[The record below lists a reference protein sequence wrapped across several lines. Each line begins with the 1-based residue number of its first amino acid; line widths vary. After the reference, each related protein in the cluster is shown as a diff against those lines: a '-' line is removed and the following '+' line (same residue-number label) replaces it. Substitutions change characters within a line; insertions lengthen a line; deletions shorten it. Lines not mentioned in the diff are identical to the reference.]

1 MVPALDPM
9 VGRYLRLQIDGVDH
23 RVYFEE
29 AGPKDGS
36 GIPLVC
42 LHTAGADGRQ
52 YRHLL
57 ADPEITSRF
66 RVIAFDMPWHGKSSP
81 PSGWHNE
88 EYQLTSAQY
97 TTMILEI
104 MAALELDRPIAI
116 GCSIGG
122 RIALHLALEH
132 PDRFRAII
140 GLQAGAHVDPYYDLN
155 FLHRPDVHGGEVA
168 AAIVSGLVG
177 PDAPDSERWET
188 LWHYMQGGPG
198 VFKGD
203 LYFYKLDGD
212 IRGRVAQID
221 TSKCPLFLL
230 SGEYD
235 YSCTPEE
242 TLAVAGSIQGC
253 EVTIMKG
260 LGHFPMSENPA
271 EFLQHLLPVLE
282 KIDKMET
289 KSAEKLAG
297 AGSAD

>member
-1 MVPALDPM
+1 MNGEIEPM
-9 VGRYLRLQIDGVDH
+9 VGRYVHVDIGGDMH
-23 RVYFEE
+23 RIYFEE
-29 AGPKDGS
+29 NGS

-52 YRHLL
+52 WRHLL
-57 ADPEITSRF
+57 ADREFTKNF
-66 RVIAFDMPWHGKSSP
+66 RIIAFDMPWHGKSSP
-81 PSGWHNE
+81 PSGWHDE
-88 EYQLTSAQY
+88 EYRLTSAQY

-104 MAALELDRPIAI
+104 MTALELDRPILI

-122 RIALHLALEH
+122 RIALHLALEQ
-132 PDRFRAII
+132 PERFRAII

-155 FLHRPDVHGGEVA
+155 FLHRPDVHGGEVS

-177 PDAPDSERWET
+177 PDAPDQERWET

-203 LYFYKLDGD
+203 LHFYKLDGD

-221 TSKCPLFLL
+221 TRRCPLFLL

-242 TLAVAGSIQGC
+242 TLAVAKSVAGS
-253 EVTIMKG
+253 EAAIMKG

-271 EFLQHLLPVLE
+271 EFFKYLLPVLD
-282 KIDKMET
+282 KI
-289 KSAEKLAG
+289 G
-297 AGSAD
+297 ATESMMAAK

>member
-1 MVPALDPM
+1 MNGEIEPM
-9 VGRYLRLQIDGVDH
+9 VGRYVHVDIGGDMY
-23 RVYFEE
+23 RIYFEE
-29 AGPKDGS
+29 NGS

-52 YRHLL
+52 WRHLL
-57 ADPEITSRF
+57 ADKEFAKNF
-66 RVIAFDMPWHGKSSP
+66 RIIAFDMPWHGKSSP

-97 TTMILEI
+97 MTMVLEVMTALSLDKPIL
-104 MAALELDRPIAI
+104 I

-140 GLQAGAHVDPYYDLN
+140 GLQSGAHVDPYYDLN
-155 FLHRPDVHGGEVA
+155 FLHRPDVHGGEVC

-177 PDAPDSERWET
+177 PDAPEADRWET
-188 LWHYMQGGPG
+188 LWHYMQSGPG

-212 IRGRVAQID
+212 IRGRVAEID
-221 TSKCPLFLL
+221 TRRCPLFLL

-242 TLAVAGSIQGC
+242 TLAVARSIAGSD
-253 EVTIMKG
+253 VTIMKG
-260 LGHFPMSENPA
+260 LGHFPMSENPP
-271 EFLQHLLPVLE
+271 EFLKSLLPVLE
-282 KIDKMET
+282 KIGRL
-289 KSAEKLAG
+289 SNRP
-297 AGSAD
+297 